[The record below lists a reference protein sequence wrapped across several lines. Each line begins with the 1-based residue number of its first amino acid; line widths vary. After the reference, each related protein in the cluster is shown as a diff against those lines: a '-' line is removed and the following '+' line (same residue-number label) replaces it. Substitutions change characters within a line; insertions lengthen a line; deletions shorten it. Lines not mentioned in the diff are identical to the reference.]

1 MSTLDARPA
10 DSPAAD
16 PHTLP
21 RVPPAG
27 AVAVDPDFLNL
38 SRRPFLN
45 SRPVV
50 RVSLLL
56 WLLGFLL
63 LLGNVTLFWRYRSDS
78 ETKRAE
84 LARLEEQI
92 EAERGRVDRL
102 GDRVKSF
109 DLEQHNEK
117 ILYLNRK
124 IAERTFSWSLL
135 FDQLTR
141 VMPNDVRLSRLSPA
155 GVVQKDSEI
164 RRTGLQIQSD
174 GRVTLT
180 ILGEAKSDEAFERFV
195 NSLFEVPFE
204 HPNFSRESLSTDDKG
219 IRLLKFDMT
228 VDYLPSA
235 AAAQEGAPAET
246 PAVRIEE
253 LPAEDAT
260 APGAAAPS
268 PTVPPGAGGR
278 P

>member
-1 MSTLDARPA
+1 MSTLDAQPA
-10 DSPAAD
+10 VSAETAPQR
-16 PHTLP
+16 LP
-21 RVPPAG
+21 RVPNGAG
-27 AVAVDPDFLNL
+27 EEVDLDFLNL

-50 RVSLLL
+50 RATLLL

-78 ETKRAE
+78 ETRRAE
-84 LARLEEQI
+84 LGRLEEQI
-92 EAERGRVDRL
+92 ETERGRVTRL
-102 GDRVKSF
+102 KDRVASF
-109 DLEQHNEK
+109 NLQEHNEK

-135 FDQLTR
+135 FDQLAR
-141 VMPNDVRLSRLSPA
+141 VMPKDVRLSRLSPA
-155 GVVQKDSEI
+155 GMVQKDSER

-180 ILGEAKSDEAFERFV
+180 ILGEAKSDEAFMQFV
-195 NSLFEVPFE
+195 DNLFSVPFE
-204 HPNFSRESLSTDDKG
+204 RPNFSRESLNTDDG
-219 IRLLKFDMT
+219 GQRLLKFDMT
-228 VDYLPSA
+228 VDYLPVA
-235 AAAQEGAPAET
+235 ATAQEGAPAET

-253 LPAEDAT
+253 VPPAAPVT
-260 APGAAAPS
+260 PGAVPPAA
-268 PTVPPGAGGR
+268 TPPGAGGQ